1 MVRLRKCVL
10 TLGPSGPVNPGN
22 PDGPSLP
29 GGPLKTEIIF
39 FYINVISFS
48 NVALLSTKSISKGDI
63 FSTILPANLEILQ
76 FQVLPTEIKKINR
89 KKIIR

>member
-1 MVRLRKCVL
+1 MVRLRKYVL
-10 TLGPSGPVNPGN
+10 TLGPSGPVSPGN

-48 NVALLSTKSISKGDI
+48 KGALLSTKSISKGDI
-63 FSTILPANLEILQ
+63 FSAILPANLEILQ

-89 KKIIR
+89 KQIIR

>member
-1 MVRLRKCVL
+1 MVRLRKYVL
-10 TLGPSGPVNPGN
+10 TLGPSGPVNPGS

-48 NVALLSTKSISKGDI
+48 NVALLST
-63 FSTILPANLEILQ
+63 
-76 FQVLPTEIKKINR
+76 
-89 KKIIR
+89 

>member
-1 MVRLRKCVL
+1 MVRLRKYVL
-10 TLGPSGPVNPGN
+10 TLGPSGPVSPGN

-48 NVALLSTKSISKGDI
+48 NVTLLSTKSISKGDI
-63 FSTILPANLEILQ
+63 FSAILPANLEILQ